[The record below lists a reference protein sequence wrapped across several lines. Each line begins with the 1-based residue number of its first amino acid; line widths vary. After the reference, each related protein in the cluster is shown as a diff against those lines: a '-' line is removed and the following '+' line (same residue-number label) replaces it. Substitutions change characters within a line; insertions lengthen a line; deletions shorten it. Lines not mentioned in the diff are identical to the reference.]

1 MNSKSKQL
9 KIVAA
14 TTAPQLGNSQDP
26 VRDNIKSFLQETA
39 DKLFETKRTRA
50 VAHRLPDSPEERIQM
65 LRMAEHNP
73 DVLGSHLEIEA
84 ALLARGYRNSTE
96 LQLNN
101 PTQTNHQYR
110 NPYNLLEQLPN
121 TDKRIHLIEI
131 SNTVSKLVQGIR
143 YYYGQ
148 LWTPSSF
155 VSIHDGHRLVWALI
169 EDYVNQQCIWNVEF
183 NDRCEV
189 LIGNTPRFSSVLA
202 EFKPPRNVVLPNGE
216 GSLHLDSIEDA
227 FNCNILDMVREWVHC
242 KVSELVKGPTF
253 MIWGVIQ
260 VPTMIGGRPAGYVP
274 ALMSGIDFRI
284 VDYDRRMGTGEW
296 RL

>member
-9 KIVAA
+9 KLVET
-14 TTAPQLGNSQDP
+14 TTAPQMGNSPDP
-26 VRDNIKSFLQETA
+26 VRDNIKSFLQEASET
-39 DKLFETKRTRA
+39 LFETRRPRA
-50 VAHRLPDSPEERIQM
+50 AATQLPTTPREQLEM
-65 LRMAEHNP
+65 LRMAESQP
-73 DVLGSHLEIEA
+73 DVMGSYLEIEA
-84 ALLARGYRNSTE
+84 ALLARDYRNRTE
-96 LQLNN
+96 IA
-101 PTQTNHQYR
+101 PTVFDQGGYNYR
-110 NPYNLLEQLPN
+110 NPYNLLENLPN
-121 TDKRIHLIEI
+121 TDKRIHIVEI
-131 SNTVSKLVQGIR
+131 HDVVQRLVKGIG

-155 VSIHDGHRLVWALI
+155 VSTHDGHRLVWALI

-189 LIGNTPRFSSVLA
+189 LIGITPRFSQVLA
-202 EFKPPRNVVLPNGE
+202 EFKPPRNINLPNRE
-216 GSLHLDSIEDA
+216 GSLQLDSIEDA
-227 FNCNILDMVREWVHC
+227 FNCNILDPVRESIHA

-260 VPTMIGGRPAGYVP
+260 VPTMMGGRQAGYVP
-274 ALMSGIDFRI
+274 VLMSGVDFRI

>member
-9 KIVAA
+9 KLVET
-14 TTAPQLGNSQDP
+14 TTAPQMGNSPDP
-26 VRDNIKSFLQETA
+26 VRDSIKSFLQEVSET
-39 DKLFETKRTRA
+39 LFETRRPRA
-50 VAHRLPDSPEERIQM
+50 IAKQLPMSSNEKIEM
-65 LRMAEHNP
+65 LRLAEAEP
-73 DVLGSHLEIEA
+73 DAMGSYLEIEA
-84 ALLARGYRNSTE
+84 ALLARDYRNRTE
-96 LQLNN
+96 LAPATRMQRGYD
-101 PTQTNHQYR
+101 YR

-121 TDKRIHLIEI
+121 TDKRIHIVEI
-131 SNTVSKLVQGIR
+131 NDVVQRLVKGIG

-155 VSIHDGHRLVWALI
+155 VSTHDGHRLVWALI

-189 LIGNTPRFSSVLA
+189 LIGITPRFMQVLE
-202 EFKPPRNVVLPNGE
+202 EFKPPRNINLPNRE

-227 FNCNILDMVREWVHC
+227 FNCNILDPVRELIHS

-260 VPTMIGGRPAGYVP
+260 VPTMMGGRQAGYVP
-274 ALMSGIDFRI
+274 VLMSGVDFRI

>member
-9 KIVAA
+9 KLVET
-14 TTAPQLGNSQDP
+14 TTAPQMGNSPDP
-26 VRDNIKSFLQETA
+26 VRDNIKSFLQEVSET
-39 DKLFETKRTRA
+39 LFETRRPRA
-50 VAHRLPDSPEERIQM
+50 IAKQLPMSSNEKIEM
-65 LRMAEHNP
+65 LRLAEAEP
-73 DVLGSHLEIEA
+73 DAMGSYLEIEA
-84 ALLARGYRNSTE
+84 ALLARDYRNRTE
-96 LQLNN
+96 LAPATRMQRGYD
-101 PTQTNHQYR
+101 YR

-121 TDKRIHLIEI
+121 TDKRIHIVEI
-131 SNTVSKLVQGIR
+131 NDVVQRLVKGIG

-155 VSIHDGHRLVWALI
+155 VSTHDGHRLVWALI

-189 LIGNTPRFSSVLA
+189 LIGITPRFMQVLE
-202 EFKPPRNVVLPNGE
+202 EFKPPRNINLPNRE

-227 FNCNILDMVREWVHC
+227 FNCNILDPVRELIHS

-260 VPTMIGGRPAGYVP
+260 VPTMMGGRQAGYVP
-274 ALMSGIDFRI
+274 VLMSGVDFRI

>member
-9 KIVAA
+9 KLVET
-14 TTAPQLGNSQDP
+14 TTAPQMGNSPDP
-26 VRDNIKSFLQETA
+26 VRDNIKSFLQEVSET
-39 DKLFETKRTRA
+39 LFETRRPRA
-50 VAHRLPDSPEERIQM
+50 IAKQLPMSSNEKIEM
-65 LRMAEHNP
+65 LRLAEAEP
-73 DVLGSHLEIEA
+73 DAMGSYLEIEA
-84 ALLARGYRNSTE
+84 ALLARDYRNRTE
-96 LQLNN
+96 LAPATRMQRGYD
-101 PTQTNHQYR
+101 YR

-121 TDKRIHLIEI
+121 TDKRIHIVEI
-131 SNTVSKLVQGIR
+131 NDVVQRLVKGIG

-155 VSIHDGHRLVWALI
+155 VSTHDGHRLAWALI

-189 LIGNTPRFSSVLA
+189 LIGITPRFMQVLE
-202 EFKPPRNVVLPNGE
+202 EFKPPRNINLPNRE

-227 FNCNILDMVREWVHC
+227 FNCNILDPVRELIHS

-260 VPTMIGGRPAGYVP
+260 VPTMMGGRQAGYVP
-274 ALMSGIDFRI
+274 VLMSGVDFRI